1 MLFRGNTPLTPAET
15 AVYEIE
21 LAISRWFTEQESAGL
36 WFVKRIDPTGP
47 VWDKTLRGMQEFDC
61 PLRCSGL

>member
-1 MLFRGNTPLTPAET
+1 MLFRGDTPLTPAET

-21 LAISRWFTEQESAGL
+21 LLLGHLFAELESEGIL
-36 WFVKRIDPTGP
+36 FLKRIDPSGP
-47 VWDKTLRGMQEFDC
+47 VWDRTLRGMREFDC